1 MHYLCLVWRLTAYP
15 DPSVPNSAINPATE
29 EEICKVVAGSLP
41 RISRNSHKLTVP
53 CPLASEKDIDA
64 AVKAAR
70 VAFKTTWGKNVT
82 GFERSRLLN
91 KLADLIERDQQE
103 RSWSLVSRVL
113 GSLIPFTKQSP
124 SLRL

>member
-1 MHYLCLVWRLTAYP
+1 MCP
-15 DPSVPNSAINPATE
+15 DPLVPNSAINPATE
-29 EEICKVVAGSLP
+29 EEICKVVAGLSP
-41 RISRNSHKLTVP
+41 RIPRNNRKLTVL

-70 VAFKTTWGKNVT
+70 VAFKNTWGKNVT

-103 RSWSLVSRVL
+103 RLWSIACWAL
-113 GSLIPFTKQSP
+113 GSLIPFTRQSP

>member
-1 MHYLCLVWRLTAYP
+1 MCYLGLIWRLAGCL
-15 DPSVPNSAINPATE
+15 DPSIPYRAINPATE
-29 EEICKVVAGSLP
+29 EEICKVVAGSLL
-41 RISRNSHKLTVP
+41 RGFGSYWWLTLLYP
-53 CPLASEKDIDA
+53 PASEKDIDA

-103 RSWSLVSRVL
+103 RSWGLVCLVS
-113 GSLIPFTKQSP
+113 GPLIPFT
-124 SLRL
+124 

>member
-1 MHYLCLVWRLTAYP
+1 VLSLGLVRRLSVCP

-29 EEICKVVAGSLP
+29 EEICKVVAGLLP
-41 RISRNSHKLTVP
+41 RLFGDSRKLTVP
-53 CPLASEKDIDA
+53 CPLASKKDIDA
-64 AVKAAR
+64 AVNAAR

-103 RSWSLVSRVL
+103 RS
-113 GSLIPFTKQSP
+113 
-124 SLRL
+124 